1 MPITL
6 NKAIEIQELNLKEAG
21 PKMPRDIRD
30 ATILGVEALK
40 KWKLLREGRLGPID
54 PLLPGEEPEPPCP
67 N

>member
-6 NKAIEIQELNLKEAG
+6 NKAVEILTREVH
-21 PKMPRDIRD
+21 DITLSPD
-30 ATILGVEALK
+30 PDVPAALK
-40 KWKLLREGRLGPID
+40 LGLEAMRAWKNLREGRAGPID

>member
-6 NKAIEIQELNLKEAG
+6 NKAVEIQELVLALAG
-21 PKMPRDIRD
+21 KKISPDQRAAIM
-30 ATILGVEALK
+30 LGVAAMK
-40 KWKLLREGRLGPID
+40 QWKLLREGRVGPID

>member
-6 NKAIEIQELNLKEAG
+6 KKAIELLTDETSS
-21 PKMPRDIRD
+21 PRYTYDPDLRVSMM
-30 ATILGVEALK
+30 LGVEAMK

-54 PLLPGEEPEPPCP
+54 PLLPGEEHEPPCP